1 MSPALVDKHV
11 NVRRHPCELGH
22 PRADLLVKTSDSLL
36 EQSTLLGVQTEQD
49 AVVVTDDQQD
59 VLPEHAQGLTL
70 LVHLGSVVWHLEAKP
85 LPVVHLVEEADQ
97 VSTEVGT
104 DHPAAGPTERRT
116 IHFLCYFT
124 CFVFPLAPPIYI

>member
-1 MSPALVDKHV
+1 M
-11 NVRRHPCELGH
+11 
-22 PRADLLVKTSDSLL
+22 
-36 EQSTLLGVQTEQD
+36 LLGVQTEQD

-59 VLPEHAQGLTL
+59 ILPEHAQGLAL
-70 LVHLGSVVWHLEAKP
+70 LVHLGSVVRHLEAKP

-116 IHFLCYFT
+116 IHFLRYFN
-124 CFVFPLAPPIYI
+124 FVLPLAPPIYKDTRFINIYFH